1 MRAAAAIFRKDLAL
15 ELRTGES
22 VPAMALFSLT
32 TFVLFHFGLQRRALE
47 GALAAGVLLVTL
59 LFAAVLATSRLYV
72 AEQEEGGLD
81 GFLLAPVDRTALLVA
96 KAAALFAFLVVLE
109 LVAVPAFAVLLLGP
123 TPDLGAWLGVAG
135 ILLVLDLGLAVT
147 GALVS
152 ALAVQTRAR
161 ELIVPLVG
169 LPLLI
174 PALIAAAR
182 ALAPLLIAGRPEPV
196 EIRWVAVLGLY
207 DLIFG
212 LVAYGVFDFLLED

>member
-81 GFLLAPVDRTALLVA
+81 GFLLAPVDRTALLAA

-109 LVAVPAFAVLLLGP
+109 LVAVPAFALLLLGP

>member
-81 GFLLAPVDRTALLVA
+81 GFLLAPVDRTALLAA

>member
-1 MRAAAAIFRKDLAL
+1 MRAAAAIFRKDVAL

-32 TFVLFHFGLQRRALE
+32 TFVLFHFGLQRGALD

-96 KAAALFAFLVVLE
+96 KAGALLTFLVVLE
-109 LVAVPAFAVLLLGP
+109 LVAVPAFALLLLGP
-123 TPDLGAWLGVAG
+123 TPGVGAWLKIAG
-135 ILLVLDLGLAVT
+135 ILLVLDLGLAIT

-169 LPLLI
+169 LPLLV

-182 ALAPLLIAGRPEPV
+182 ALAPLLIAGGAEPV
-196 EIRWVAVLGLY
+196 EIKWVAVLGLY

>member
-1 MRAAAAIFRKDLAL
+1 VRAAAAIFRKDLAL

-81 GFLLAPVDRTALLVA
+81 GFLLAPVDRTALLAA

-109 LVAVPAFAVLLLGP
+109 LVAVPAFALLLLGP

>member
-1 MRAAAAIFRKDLAL
+1 VRAAAAIFRKDLAL

-81 GFLLAPVDRTALLVA
+81 GFLLAPVDRTALLAA

-109 LVAVPAFAVLLLGP
+109 LVAVPAFALLLLGP

-196 EIRWVAVLGLY
+196 EIKWVAVLGLY

>member
-81 GFLLAPVDRTALLVA
+81 GFLLAPVDRTALLAA

-109 LVAVPAFAVLLLGP
+109 LVAVPAFALLLLGP

-135 ILLVLDLGLAVT
+135 VLLVLDLGLAVT

-196 EIRWVAVLGLY
+196 EIKWVAVLGLY